1 MMDFLDDALDAKA
14 DETNQADSNGK
25 KAHEDS
31 VQYEKWFKTLKPAI
45 DQVKQRSG
53 KAPDGTNIGAILA
66 KEFGLKLNGVIS
78 FPLRNGDEKEFDIVK
93 ISGKEN
99 IESRTFVP
107 KVNGRDQ
114 DDLTPESMNDIYSL
128 IAENGQTFP
137 AIGWIP
143 DPETGVIHVLDGS
156 RRRMCCLL
164 SDQTFTV
171 YVAKGSLTKSEAK
184 YIADISRLTKDLS
197 YYEEGQ
203 ALIEI
208 MEDNG
213 FVEVKELAEHLGE
226 GITTIQHKVN
236 AGRLPATLL
245 QAFPSYNSMKTDNYK
260 KLHSLTLKV
269 QKTEFSYKD
278 ILEAAQDDF
287 ATTLANDT
295 LTTSERY
302 KKLVQN
308 VTDAFN
314 KLNKT
319 IKKEKQLPVSLHKF
333 DSKDKSATILSTKT
347 KTNIVLTRIPK
358 SKIDKIQEFISKT
371 LAEPDS

>member
-14 DETNQADSNGK
+14 EEANQADSNGK

-45 DQVKQRSG
+45 EQVKQRSG
-53 KAPDGTNIGAILA
+53 KAPDGTDIEALLA
-66 KEFGLKLNGVIS
+66 KEFGLQLGGMIS

-93 ISGKEN
+93 ISGKDN

-114 DDLTPESMNDIYSL
+114 DDLTPESMSDIYSL

-143 DPETGVIHVLDGS
+143 DPDTGVIHVLDGS

-171 YVAKGSLTKSEAK
+171 YVAKGSLTKTEAK

-203 ALIEI
+203 ALIAI

-226 GITTIQHKVN
+226 AITTLQHKVN

-269 QKTEFSYKD
+269 QKTEIAYTD
-278 ILEAAQDDF
+278 IIEAAKGDF
-287 ATTLANDT
+287 TAILTDDT
-295 LTTSERY
+295 LTTSDRY
-302 KKLVQN
+302 KQLVQA
-308 VTDAFN
+308 VTDAFD

-319 IKKEKQLPVSLHKF
+319 AVKEKPQPVSLHDF
-333 DSKDKSATILSTKT
+333 ANKDKSATILSTKT

-358 SKIDKIQEFISKT
+358 SRIEKIQEFISKT
-371 LAEPDS
+371 LAEPDA

>member
-1 MMDFLDDALDAKA
+1 MDFLDDALDAKA
-14 DETNQADSNGK
+14 EAANQADSDGK
-25 KAHEDS
+25 KAHENS
-31 VQYEKWFKTLKPAI
+31 VQFEKWFKALKPAI
-45 DQVKQRSG
+45 EQVKQRSG
-53 KAPDGTNIGAILA
+53 KAPDGTDIESLLA
-66 KEFGLKLNGVIS
+66 KEFGLKLGGVIS

-93 ISGKEN
+93 ISGKGN

-114 DDLTPESMNDIYSL
+114 DDLTPESMSDIYSL

-143 DPETGVIHVLDGS
+143 DPESGIIHVLDGS
-156 RRRMCCLL
+156 RRRMCCIL

-171 YVAKGSLTKSEAK
+171 YVAKGSLTKPEAK

-226 GITTIQHKVN
+226 GITTLQHKVN

-269 QKTEFSYKD
+269 QKTKISYTD
-278 ILEAAQDDF
+278 ILEAAKSAF
-287 ATTLANDT
+287 TETLTNDS

-302 KKLVQN
+302 KQLVQN
-308 VTDAFN
+308 VIDAFD

-319 IKKEKQLPVSLHKF
+319 VKKEKPQPVSLHNF
-333 DSKDKSATILSTKT
+333 DNKDKSATILSTKT

-358 SKIDKIQEFISKT
+358 SKVEKIQEFISKT
-371 LAEPDS
+371 LAEPDV